1 MSAHESFSWGADTLG
16 RQSTRPRRGAAR
28 VSGRSSL
35 LRARANAVIIDG
47 LILLVPTLAVA
58 WLLSLAFPHH
68 GFFLARTASQ
78 GRARLG
84 FGPPGW
90 LLITALSLSYFFVLE
105 SVRGQTIGK
114 RRMGLRVR
122 TVAGGHPGPNA
133 ISARTVLRLIDV
145 LPALYL
151 LGALVARLSGSRRR
165 RIGDWL
171 AGTVVEH
178 DDGTAADPPAQV
190 SWRIVVYPVLW
201 IGAVLLAVFAFGLG
215 DAVGQGERGIAL
227 VQSYVRARQQGDA
240 ALACSML
247 TTEQQREL
255 VALQS
260 GNVRSA
266 TAGRCPAY
274 ILRTDPDSHLL
285 NPGLAAFAGAQL
297 ASETTSLGAVVVR
310 APEQALALVA
320 VPQDGRLKLDMR
332 GVQRLAFLSECA
344 GAGQLTPSQ
353 CSCTFNLL
361 RAQEALP
368 QGPPTIA
375 TIEAIRRDAAR
386 CRLEG
391 PVATG

>member
-1 MSAHESFSWGADTLG
+1 MSADESFSWGADTLG
-16 RQSTRPRRGAAR
+16 RQSVRPRRGATR
-28 VSGRSSL
+28 VAGRTSL

-47 LILLVPTLAVA
+47 LILLVPTLAAA

-68 GFFLARTASQ
+68 GFFLARTASH
-78 GRARLG
+78 GRASLS

-90 LLITALSLSYFFVLE
+90 LVITALSLSYFFVLE

-145 LPALYL
+145 LPALYM

-171 AGTVVEH
+171 AGTVVVH
-178 DDGTAADPPAQV
+178 DDGAAVETPAHV
-190 SWRIVVYPVLW
+190 SWRTLVYPVLW

-215 DAVGQGERGIAL
+215 DAVGEGEQAIAL
-227 VQSYVRARQQGDA
+227 VQSYVRAREQGDA
-240 ALACSML
+240 TLACSML

-260 GNVRSA
+260 RNLRSA
-266 TAGRCPAY
+266 TAARCPAF
-274 ILRTDPDSHLL
+274 ILRTDPHSHLL
-285 NPGLAAFAGAQL
+285 NPGLVAFASSQL
-297 ASETTSLGAVVVR
+297 ASEADSVGAVVIR
-310 APEQALALVA
+310 SPEVALALVA
-320 VPQDGRLKLDMR
+320 VPQNGRLELDMR
-332 GVQRLAFLSECA
+332 GVERLAFLSECA
-344 GAGQLTPSQ
+344 GARQLTPAQ
-353 CSCTFNLL
+353 CSCTFDLL
-361 RAQEALP
+361 RVQEALP
-368 QGPPTIA
+368 EGPPTIA
-375 TIEAIRRDAAR
+375 TIETIRRDAAR

-391 PVATG
+391 ASATR